1 MATTELDLM
10 IERDVAVPMRD
21 GTRLRAD
28 VYRPWRQGRPIDT
41 PAPTILVRT
50 TYDKERAQDT
60 RDAVQFARH
69 GYVVVIQDVRGRYKS
84 EGCFYHGID
93 ETDDGRDTID
103 WIARQPWSDGKVGM
117 TGISYLGAVQCA
129 AAISGTPHLA
139 SIFHTKAPSDYYQN
153 GFRHGGALL
162 MYTLPIALMVAS
174 SSKEA
179 LADPV
184 LARSLVDAFA
194 NASEWLK
201 RMPLKEGLNPVAQV
215 PDAERWLFDMLS
227 RCDYDDFW
235 KRVPLWQPLEF
246 LDRYAD
252 IPGMYVGGWYDLY
265 QEDSFYTAL
274 ASRKKG
280 PINLLMGPWTHL
292 GFDDFFGDVDFG
304 PAAVLS
310 PDDYFALQLRW
321 FDRTLQGA
329 GAEAE
334 PPVKIFVMGGGDGT
348 KTAAG
353 KLRHGGTWR
362 HEREWPPAR
371 ADYRAFYFH
380 PSSLL
385 STELPAAGEARSS
398 YVYDPRNPVPTIG
411 GTSYFPMGRN
421 AETGRWNLF
430 VPYGPHDQRERPEYF
445 GCTTSL
451 PLSSRHDVLA
461 FQTPPLVEDIEVTC
475 PLTVKLWVS
484 SSAVDTDFTAKLI
497 DVHPASLD
505 YPDGYAL
512 NLADGIIRARYRNGF
527 ERAELLEPDK
537 VYPITFSLHPTSN
550 LFKAGHRIRVD
561 LSSSNYPTYDPNP
574 NTGDAYMVGGRS
586 QVAENRVYHDADHP
600 SHIVLPIIGT

>member
-1 MATTELDLM
+1 MDL
-10 IERDVAVPMRD
+10 IVERDVAVPMRD
-21 GTRLRAD
+21 GIVLRAD
-28 VYRPWRQGRPIDT
+28 IYRPARQGRPIET
-41 PAPTILVRT
+41 RAPAILVRT
-50 TYDKERAQDT
+50 TYDKERATDT
-60 RDAVQFARH
+60 RDAAQFVRA
-69 GYVVVIQDVRGRYKS
+69 GYVFVIQDVRGRYKS
-84 EGCFYHGID
+84 DGCFYHGIY
-93 ETDDGRDTID
+93 EADDGRDTID
-103 WIARQPWSDGKVGM
+103 WLAGQPWSNGKVGM

-153 GFRHGGALL
+153 GFRHGGAFL

-184 LARSLVDAFA
+184 LARSLQEAFE
-194 NASEWLK
+194 NASEWLS
-201 RMPLKEGLNPVAQV
+201 RMPLKEGFNPVAQV
-215 PDAERWLFDMLS
+215 PDAERWLFDMLLRS
-227 RCDYDDFW
+227 DYDEFW
-235 KRVPLWQPLEF
+235 KNVPLWQPVEF

-252 IPGMYVGGWYDLY
+252 VPGMYVGGWYDLY

-274 ASRKKG
+274 AGRKKG

-304 PAAVLS
+304 PTAVLT
-310 PDDYFALQLRW
+310 PDEYFSLQLRW
-321 FDRTLQGA
+321 FDRTLKA
-329 GAEAE
+329 TASDAETE
-334 PPVKIFVMGGGDGT
+334 VQPPVRIFVMGGGDGT
-348 KTAAG
+348 QTPAG
-353 KLRHGGTWR
+353 KMQHGGRWR
-362 HEREWPPAR
+362 DEHEWPLAR

-380 PSSLL
+380 RGGLL
-385 STELPAAGEARSS
+385 STELPAASEAATS
-398 YVYDPRNPVPTIG
+398 YVYDPHNPVPTIG
-411 GTSYFPMGRN
+411 GTSYFPKGRN
-421 AETGRWNLF
+421 AETGRWNVF
-430 VPYGPHDQRERPEYF
+430 VPYGPHDQREKPEYF

-461 FQTPPLVEDIEVTC
+461 FQTPPLVEDIEVTG

-497 DVHPASLD
+497 DVHPASQD
-505 YPDGYAL
+505 YPDGYAM

-527 ERAELLEPDK
+527 ERAELLEPEK
-537 VYPITFSLHPTSN
+537 VYAITFTLFPTSN

-574 NTGDAYMVGGRS
+574 NTGDACVVGGRS
-586 QVAENRVYHDADHP
+586 LVAENRIYQDAERP
-600 SHIVLPIIGT
+600 SHIVLPIIGG